1 MNVNIIGDQL
11 HIGTVFQRGNNGA
24 GGAVGDAGHGV
35 IQVGHVAGTGG
46 KRSLGGIIIR
56 AGVGNRDAHLIVA
69 VTDKIQIAGFFRGNV
84 HQLDQPAA
92 ACLQPAEHGGI
103 GPLHILG
110 VLCAD
115 LFGADVGA
123 FHVDADQI
131 RAALVLVG
139 RGHVHDAVQD
149 LLAERHGCG
158 ADGQHALARLKI
170 SDGLQAGLVGVAEI
184 VTDCA
189 VEMDVHQTRQRI
201 GTARVND
208 ILALLRGRAKD
219 DAAIADDEVL
229 FHKAAAV
236 AVDFCIFDNHCSV
249 PPQIRSRS
257 GLPRRRPE

>member
-1 MNVNIIGDQL
+1 MTFLDKVEVTRLLGR
-11 HIGTVFQRGNNGA
+11 HI
-24 GGAVGDAGHGV
+24 D
-35 IQVGHVAGTGG
+35 
-46 KRSLGGIIIR
+46 
-56 AGVGNRDAHLIVA
+56 
-69 VTDKIQIAGFFRGNV
+69 
-84 HQLDQPAA
+84 QLDQPAA
-92 ACLQPAEHGGI
+92 ARLQAAEHGCVR
-103 GPLHILG
+103 PHDILG
-110 VLCAD
+110 VLGAD
-115 LFGADVGA
+115 LAGADVGA
-123 FHVDADQI
+123 FHIDADQI
-131 RAALVLVG
+131 CAALVPV
-139 RGHVHDAVQD
+139 RCGHVHDAVQD

-257 GLPRRRPE
+257 GLPRHRPE